1 MNSVTT
7 NAFNHSSSSGVRP
20 MAQPLWLRETVQTFF
35 AGVAWS
41 GAASQSHRLGT
52 TDQTSSE
59 ATLAMTVGDFFGTVP
74 WDGQPEIGVPIA
86 PLAAPSAQA
95 SPPQA
100 EDDLTLDGFS
110 DLFG

>member
-1 MNSVTT
+1 MTSVTI
-7 NAFNHSSSSGVRP
+7 NAFNHGSGPGIRP
-20 MAQPLWLRETVQTFF
+20 TAQPLWLRETVQTFF

-41 GAASQSHRLGT
+41 GAASPSHRPRT

-59 ATLAMTVGDFFGTVP
+59 ATLAMTVDAFFGTVP

-95 SPPQA
+95 IPAPE